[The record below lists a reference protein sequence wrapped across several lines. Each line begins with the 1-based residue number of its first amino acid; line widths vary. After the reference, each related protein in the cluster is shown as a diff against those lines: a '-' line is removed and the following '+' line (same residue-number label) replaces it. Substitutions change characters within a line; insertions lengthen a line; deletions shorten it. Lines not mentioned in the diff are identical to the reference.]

1 MSPWI
6 GLPLIRPRVGLTPTR
21 PHTLAGMRIE
31 PPPSEPCATGSSPA
45 ATAAAAPPDDPP
57 AERSRS
63 YGVRA
68 GGATSGSV

>member
-1 MSPWI
+1 MSPYT
-6 GLPLIRPRVGLTPTR
+6 GAELTRPRLGLNPTS
-21 PHTLAGMRIE
+21 PQTLAGMRIE

-68 GGATSGSV
+68 GGATAGSV